1 MEVHENHLSFDDV
14 ASILDDIVDN
24 DFPHEY
30 YRGLNG
36 GIYLVPEEKHN
47 PKIPSDH
54 YYVLGEYR
62 RSSIYGCSI
71 YVFYGSFV
79 QLYRHASKA
88 QARILLR
95 RVIAHELQ
103 HHLEG
108 LAGERDLEIEDER
121 YVQHALQILHQQEG

>member
-1 MEVHENHLSFDDV
+1 MLECALTFEDI

-24 DFPHEY
+24 DFPREY

-47 PKIPSDH
+47 PKIPSKH
-54 YYVLGEYR
+54 YFVLGEYR
-62 RSSIYGCSI
+62 RSPIYGRSI

-79 QLYRHASKA
+79 QLYRHVSKT
-88 QARILLR
+88 QARVLLK

-108 LAGERDLEIEDER
+108 LAGECDLEIEDER
-121 YVQHALQILHQQEG
+121 YVQHALQILHQEGG